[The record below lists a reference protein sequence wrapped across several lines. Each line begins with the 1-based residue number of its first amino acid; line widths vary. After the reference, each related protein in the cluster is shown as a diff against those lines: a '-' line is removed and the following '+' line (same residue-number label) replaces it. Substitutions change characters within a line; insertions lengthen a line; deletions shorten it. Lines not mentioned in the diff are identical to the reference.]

1 MGRFVI
7 LSLQKFITAQ
17 INVKAAFGLLYGFR
31 IMIMTETKLLRLSY
45 FSENEVSI

>member
-1 MGRFVI
+1 MGRLVI

-31 IMIMTETKLLRLSY
+31 IMIMTETKTLRLPH
-45 FSENEVSI
+45 FPDK